1 MHGLGLAKKPRLT
14 EVGTLFQRLP
24 NLRLAV
30 PLEEVEFT
38 PLGADVGIEKLPVV
52 W

>member
-1 MHGLGLAKKPRLT
+1 MLT
-14 EVGTLFQRLP
+14 DVGTLFQRLP

-30 PLEEVEFT
+30 PLEEVIYT
-38 PLGADVGIEKLPVV
+38 PLDRDVGIEKLPVV

>member
-1 MHGLGLAKKPRLT
+1 M
-14 EVGTLFQRLP
+14 P

-30 PLEEVEFT
+30 PFEEIQWT
-38 PLGADVGIEKLPVV
+38 PPTRDVGIEKLPVE